1 MLLAVDQEEKKS
13 TIPTLDIGNPT
24 FYWIF
29 RNIDFVRWTDRSD
42 PQVLW
47 LSGPSKCNIQQVSS
61 YVVEHKKAGAKTRCP
76 VLYFF
81 CSTAAEERSIVS
93 TFVHTL
99 LTQIISCSPE
109 DRKLLIA
116 KSFIQTLVKWLF
128 EPTRAKDEFLHFYQK
143 LSRSVKDPPA
153 VVGEILAAS
162 PNALWF
168 ALQAALTHE
177 QEDMLIVIE
186 GLDKIK
192 YRKGEFIK
200 GVHELVVHLKER
212 ISGFKSLLTSGPQ
225 GEIKETFN
233 GLTHIEY
240 DKERKG

>member
-1 MLLAVDQEEKKS
+1 MLLVVNQEEEKA
-13 TIPTLDIGNPT
+13 TIPILDIDNPT

-42 PQVLW
+42 HQVLW

-61 YVVEHKKAGAKTRCP
+61 HVVEHKKARAKTRYP

-81 CSTAAEERSIVS
+81 CSTAAEERSIVN

-99 LTQIISCSPE
+99 LTQIISCSLE
-109 DRKLLIA
+109 DKKLLIA
-116 KSFIQTLVKWLF
+116 RSFLQTLVKWFF
-128 EPTRAKDEFLHFYQK
+128 EPMRAKDESLYFYQK

-153 VVGEILAAS
+153 MVREILAAS

-177 QEDMLIVIE
+177 QEDMLIVVE

-192 YRKGEFIK
+192 HRKGEFIK

-212 ISGFKSLLTSGPQ
+212 ISGFKSLLTSGSQ
-225 GEIKETFN
+225 GEIKETLN